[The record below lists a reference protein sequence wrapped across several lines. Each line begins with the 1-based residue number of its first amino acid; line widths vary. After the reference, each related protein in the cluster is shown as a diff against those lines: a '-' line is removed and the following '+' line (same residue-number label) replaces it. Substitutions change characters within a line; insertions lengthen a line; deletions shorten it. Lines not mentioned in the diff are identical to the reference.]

1 MKQIKW
7 LMAGILAIALCG
19 PVAADDKK
27 AGAKPKRVAL
37 TKELG
42 LSKDQIKK
50 YRAATKEL
58 NEKGKAIKENK
69 DLSKKEKTA
78 KSREIQKARIE
89 ALKEV
94 CTDEQKKKLEEVLA
108 KRKAAGKKKKNK

>member
-1 MKQIKW
+1 MKLIKY
-7 LMAGILAIALCG
+7 LMAGALAIVLCS

-27 AGAKPKRVAL
+27 DGAKPKRTPL

-42 LSKDQIKK
+42 FSKDQIKK

-58 NEKGKAIKENK
+58 AGKTKAIQGDK
-69 DLSKKEKTA
+69 DLSKKDRTA
-78 KSREIQKARIE
+78 KMREIQKERMV
-89 ALKEV
+89 ALKKV
-94 CTDEQKKKLEEVLA
+94 CTDEQEKKLEEVLA

>member
-58 NEKGKAIKENK
+58 NTKGKAIQEDK
-69 DLSKKEKTA
+69 DLSKKDRTA
-78 KSREIQKARIE
+78 KMREIQKERIE
-89 ALKEV
+89 ALKKV
-94 CTDEQKKKLEEVLA
+94 CTDEQAKKLDEVQA

>member
-58 NEKGKAIKENK
+58 NGKSKAIQEDK
-69 DLSKKEKTA
+69 DLNKKEKRA
-78 KSREIQKARIE
+78 KLSEIQKERLA
-89 ALKEV
+89 ALKSI
-94 CTDEQKKKLEEVLA
+94 CTEEQKKKLEEVLA
-108 KRKAAGKKKKNK
+108 KRKAANKKKKNK

>member
-50 YRAATKEL
+50 YRTETKEL
-58 NEKGKAIKENK
+58 NGKSKAIQEDK
-69 DLSKKEKTA
+69 DLNKKDKRA
-78 KSREIQKARIE
+78 KLSEIQKARIE

>member
-27 AGAKPKRVAL
+27 ADAKPKRVSL
-37 TKELG
+37 PKELG
-42 LSKDQIKK
+42 FSKDQNKK

-58 NEKGKAIKENK
+58 NEKGKAIREDK

-94 CTDEQKKKLEEVLA
+94 CTDEQKKKLEEILA
-108 KRKAAGKKKKNK
+108 KRRAASKKKKNK